1 MSDTERQ
8 AALAAVRSAQ
18 AQAQSQA
25 TATPIMAPSAETT
38 AETVRPPA
46 PPGGGGTA
54 APDMASETVRPPALP
69 TGLLAA
75 AHYATADTVRPP
87 APPPG
92 SAPGDSPSEADPLV
106 GATVA
111 GAYLITRP
119 LGEGGMGR
127 VYETH
132 HTRIPGKRFA
142 LKTLHPE
149 LAQQPT
155 VLARF
160 QREAEAA
167 AAIKSPHVVEI
178 YDVNRLNDGRPCI
191 IAEYLDGQGL
201 GELLAASGGRLPI
214 GAAVRIA
221 REVCD
226 GIAAAHAAGI
236 IHRDLKP
243 ENIFLVG
250 DPACPTVKVLDFGI
264 SKTAEPSGLTK
275 TGMVLGT
282 PAYMAPEQAKGEEID
297 VRADIY
303 AVGAVL
309 YHALTGQRPFDRS
322 DPTAMLLAV
331 MTEEPKAPR
340 ALNPEIPQGLELVI
354 QRAMAKDR
362 EDRHASMSELA
373 GDLAPYEEAAAPGQ
387 GPTSARATLARP
399 SVVLGRPFAL
409 SQAFGLP
416 GSPASEAYLTRQMVF
431 LSASLGL
438 GWLGAGLVSS
448 VAGLARAVRGDA
460 ALSGQGAALLTFGIL
475 CALFGV
481 GLFGGF
487 YIFRHVWRDDVR
499 MSALA
504 PRLTTPVVLA
514 LVAYGAASLL
524 VRLLEAV
531 LLQRAVGIAW
541 PVWDAL
547 LFLISVGAALAAAV
561 FQWREQR
568 R

>member
-8 AALAAVRSAQ
+8 AALAAVRAAQ
-18 AQAQSQA
+18 AQAA
-25 TATPIMAPSAETT
+25 AAAAPSTT
-38 AETVRPPA
+38 AETVRPPP
-46 PPGGGGTA
+46 PPGGSA
-54 APDMASETVRPPALP
+54 AAHDVAPVTVRPHNVPMGPA
-69 TGLLAA
+69 AA

-87 APPPG
+87 PPPEAG
-92 SAPGDSPSEADPLV
+92 APGEPPVEADPLV
-106 GATVA
+106 GTTVA
-111 GAYLITRP
+111 GAYRIVRL

-155 VLARF
+155 ILARF

-167 AAIKSPHVVEI
+167 ASVRNPHIVEI
-178 YDVNRLNDGRPCI
+178 FDVNRLSDGRPCI

-201 GELLAASGGRLPI
+201 GELLAASGGRLPV
-214 GAAVRIA
+214 GTAVRIA

-226 GIAAAHAAGI
+226 GIAAAHAAGVV
-236 IHRDLKP
+236 HRDIKP
-243 ENIFLVG
+243 ENIFLTG

-264 SKTAEPSGLTK
+264 SKTSAPSALTR

-282 PAYMAPEQAKGEEID
+282 PAYMAPEQAKGDEID
-297 VRADIY
+297 ARADIY

-309 YHALTGQRPFDRS
+309 YHALTGQRPFERS

-331 MTEEPKAPR
+331 MTEEPP
-340 ALNPEIPQGLELVI
+340 ALRTVNPEIPPELELIV
-354 QRAMAKDR
+354 QRAMAKEKEGR
-362 EDRHASMSELA
+362 YASMAELA
-373 GDLAPYEEAAAPGQ
+373 SALAPFEEAPLPAQP
-387 GPTSARATLARP
+387 PSARASLGRP
-399 SVVLGRPFAL
+399 SVALGRPYAL
-409 SQAFGLP
+409 SHTFGLP
-416 GSPASEAYLTRQMVF
+416 GSAASEAYLTRQMVF

-438 GWLGAGLVSS
+438 GWLGAGLVSCLT
-448 VAGLARAVRGDA
+448 GLARAARSDSA
-460 ALSGQGAALLTFGIL
+460 ALSGQGATLLTLGVL

-481 GLFGGF
+481 GLLGGF
-487 YIFRHVWRDDVR
+487 YVFRHIWRDDAR
-499 MSALA
+499 LSALA

-514 LVAYGAASLL
+514 LVAYGVASLL

-531 LLQRAVGIAW
+531 FLQRAVGIAW
-541 PVWDAL
+541 PLWDAL
-547 LFLISVGAALAAAV
+547 LFLISVAAALAAAL
-561 FQWREQR
+561 FQWRAER

>member
-8 AALAAVRSAQ
+8 AALAAVRAAQ
-18 AQAQSQA
+18 AQAAAAAS
-25 TATPIMAPSAETT
+25 PSTT
-38 AETVRPPA
+38 AETVRPPPPPAGNAAEDDLA
-46 PPGGGGTA
+46 PV
-54 APDMASETVRPPALP
+54 TVRPHAVSMGPA
-69 TGLLAA
+69 AA

-87 APPPG
+87 PP
-92 SAPGDSPSEADPLV
+92 SPSGEPSVEADPLV
-106 GATVA
+106 GTTVA
-111 GAYLITRP
+111 GAYRIIRL

-142 LKTLHPE
+142 LKTLHPD
-149 LAQQPT
+149 LAQHAT

-167 AAIKSPHVVEI
+167 ASVRSPHIVEI
-178 YDVNRLNDGRPCI
+178 FDVNRLDDGRPCI
-191 IAEYLDGQGL
+191 VAEYLDGQGL
-201 GELLAASGGRLPI
+201 GELLAASGGRLPV

-226 GIAAAHAAGI
+226 GIAAAHAAGVV
-236 IHRDLKP
+236 HRDIKP
-243 ENIFLVG
+243 ENIFLTG

-264 SKTAEPSGLTK
+264 SKTSAPSALTR

-282 PAYMAPEQAKGEEID
+282 PAYMAPEQAKGDEID
-297 VRADIY
+297 ARADIY

-309 YHALTGQRPFDRS
+309 YHALTGQRPFERS

-331 MTEEPKAPR
+331 MTEEPPGLR
-340 ALNPEIPQGLELVI
+340 TLNPEIPPALELVV
-354 QRAMAKDR
+354 QRAMAK
-362 EDRHASMSELA
+362 EKEARHASMSELA
-373 GDLAPYEEAAAPGQ
+373 GALAPFEEATG
-387 GPTSARATLARP
+387 GPSSARASLARS
-399 SVVLGRPFAL
+399 SVVLGKPYTL
-409 SQAFGLP
+409 SHTFGLP
-416 GSPASEAYLTRQMVF
+416 GSAASEAYLTRQMVF

-438 GWLGAGLVSS
+438 GWLGAGLVSCL
-448 VAGLARAVRGDA
+448 AGLARAARSDTA
-460 ALSGQGAALLTFGIL
+460 ALSGQGATLLTLGIL

-481 GLFGGF
+481 GLLGGF
-487 YIFRHVWRDDVR
+487 YVFRHVWRDDTR
-499 MSALA
+499 LSTLA

-514 LVAYGAASLL
+514 LVAYGVASLL

-531 LLQRAVGIAW
+531 FLQRAIGIAW

-547 LFLISVGAALAAAV
+547 LFLISVGAALAAAL
-561 FQWREQR
+561 FQWRAQR